1 MQENKMELPKKY
13 FNLKKGIKLKIN
25 GKTYTIKEKISKDK
39 ITRYELGDN
48 YVLEWDNEWS
58 FFKLETKKFLWFETT
73 KSKNIKIE
81 SIEISS

>member
-1 MQENKMELPKKY
+1 MELPKKY

-25 GKTYTIKEKISKDK
+25 GKTYTIKEKSSKDK

>member
-1 MQENKMELPKKY
+1 MELPKKY